1 MHNCR
6 NFVELDLNDEYF
18 IEQKQKLVQRVKSL
32 GRSSRPEVINRPI
45 DRFLARITIV
55 KNVLQI
61 FFEGKKKKEKK
72 KTQTSKKSNFLN
84 VGSLRVTNLA

>member
-61 FFEGKKKKEKK
+61 FFEGKKKKKK
-72 KTQTSKKSNFLN
+72 RKHKPLKSPIF
-84 VGSLRVTNLA
+84 

>member
-6 NFVELDLNDEYF
+6 NLVELDLNDEYF